1 MQHFTAPDG
10 ACIAYRDT
18 GFGRPLVLLHGLMAH
33 SGFFRNQAP
42 LAADFRLI
50 SVDLRGHGES
60 RSNGAAPTVEALAG
74 DVGALADYLGL
85 EGAVGLG
92 WSLGAAVMWL
102 ALTGPQGRRFAGS
115 VIVDMSPRVLN
126 GGDWQLGLSR
136 EACDARSDA
145 IAGDFESFAVNAGQ
159 AIFAQPVAAERQ
171 DDAAWA
177 SREFARNDAATMGR
191 LWSSLMG
198 EDFRPLL
205 GRIRQPAL
213 IVHGV
218 QSQLYGA
225 ATAEQLAAALPNAR
239 AIAFQHS
246 GHAPHI
252 EEPALFNQVIKDF
265 AAGLPQVRTVQ
276 TARN

>member
-1 MQHFTAPDG
+1 LARRANLSST
-10 ACIAYRDT
+10 
-18 GFGRPLVLLHGLMAH
+18 H
-33 SGFFRNQAP
+33 SGFFNNQAT
-42 LAADFRLI
+42 LAAQFRLI

-60 RSNGAAPTVEALAG
+60 RSNGAAPTVEALAD
-74 DVGALADYLGL
+74 DVAALAGHL
-85 EGAVGLG
+85 ELEDAVGLG
-92 WSLGAAVMWL
+92 WSLGAAVIWL
-102 ALTGPQGRRFAGS
+102 VLTGPQGHRFAGS

-136 EACDARSDA
+136 EACDARSEA
-145 IAGDFESFAVNAGQ
+145 IAGDFKNFAVNAGQ

-177 SREFARNDAATMGR
+177 SREFARNDAATIGT

-218 QSQLYGA
+218 HSQLYGA
-225 ATAEQLAAALPNAR
+225 ETAEQLAAALPDAR
-239 AIAFQHS
+239 AVAFPRS

-252 EEPALFNQVIKDF
+252 EEPVLFNQVITDF
-265 AAGLPQVRTVQ
+265 AAGLPRVRTVQ

>member
-1 MQHFTAPDG
+1 MKHFTAPDG
-10 ACIAYRDT
+10 ARIAYRDI
-18 GFGRPLVLLHGLMAH
+18 GSGRPLVLLHGLMAH
-33 SGFFRNQAP
+33 SGFFRSQAA
-42 LAADFRLI
+42 LAADFRVI
-50 SVDLRGHGES
+50 SIDLRGHGES
-60 RSNGAAPTVEALAG
+60 RSGGAAPTVEALAG
-74 DVGALADYLGL
+74 DVGALADRL
-85 EGAVGLG
+85 ELEDAVGLG

-102 ALTGPQGRRFAGS
+102 VLTGPQGRRFAGS

-136 EACDARSDA
+136 EACDARSEA

-159 AIFAQPVAAERQ
+159 AIFAQPVAAERKE
-171 DDAAWA
+171 DADWA
-177 SREFARNDAATMGR
+177 SREFARNDAATMGM
-191 LWSSLMG
+191 LWSSLMD

-213 IVHGV
+213 IVHGA

-225 ATAEQLAAALPNAR
+225 ETAQQLAAALPDAR
-239 AIAFQHS
+239 AIAFQRS

-252 EEPALFNQVIKDF
+252 EEPALFNQVITDF